1 MHSPGRAHRPR
12 AAAFCLVLLAGNGK
26 SYARQ
31 ADIDTV
37 KAAVAAYHAALGSL
51 DPQKWPRSGR
61 LLGPS
66 AFASGERI
74 LGRDRDRAAAVG
86 TDYW

>member
-1 MHSPGRAHRPR
+1 MDSPGRAHRPR
-12 AAAFCLVLLAGNGK
+12 AAAFGLALLVGNGK

-51 DPQKWPRSGR
+51 DPSKVDPLW
-61 LLGPS
+61 
-66 AFASGERI
+66 
-74 LGRDRDRAAAVG
+74 AAMP
-86 TDYW
+86 T